1 MTRRLQ
7 PAPDAIYTCDK
18 LKTSIYR
25 EVRLYDNRLEVD
37 RLTAWLHRFKRVE
50 TYYLPD
56 LIGVDIKRKDV
67 TLHRSAVRSVIIE
80 FKRKEDAQA
89 FVNAFNSIK

>member
-1 MTRRLQ
+1 MTRRPQ
-7 PAPDAIYTCDK
+7 PAPGAIYTCSK

-56 LIGVDIKRKDV
+56 LIGVDIKHKDV